1 MTARAVL
8 FLVLDGISDRPCPEL
23 GGKTP
28 LQAASTPI
36 LDRLASE
43 GTCGIMD
50 TIGPGIRPGSD
61 TSHLSLLGYPPE
73 RYYTG
78 RGPLEAEGCGI
89 HMEKGMIG
97 FRGNY
102 ATLGKDGTILDRRAG
117 RIHETKELS
126 AAIQQG
132 VDLSSLGVSFWF
144 CSGAGHRAAL
154 ALKGEGLGADVSS
167 NDPKKEG
174 IEPPLIQSCT
184 RKRADRKT
192 ADACNAFIRQSHQI
206 LEDHPLN
213 QGRVRQRKPPA
224 NIVLIRGA
232 GEMGRFEP
240 FEERYHLRGSVIAA
254 ATLITGIG
262 KVVGLHPV
270 AVPGATGS
278 VDTNLEGKVTAAM
291 KELDQREFVL
301 LNIKGCDEAAHDG
314 NAKEKKNFIERI
326 DASLVPLL
334 GLSDCLLVICG
345 DHSTPCTIRDHSA
358 DPVPLLIHGE
368 GVRVDAVKRF
378 DEIACAQGGLH
389 RLQGLSLMP
398 IILDLINKAHKYGA

>member
-1 MTARAVL
+1 MTARTVL

-23 GGKTP
+23 RGKTP
-28 LQAASTPI
+28 LQAAATPI
-36 LDRLASE
+36 LDRLARE
-43 GTCGIMD
+43 GACGIMD

-73 RYYTG
+73 QYYTG

-117 RIHETKELS
+117 RIHETRELS
-126 AAIQQG
+126 TAIQRQ
-132 VDLSSLGVSFWF
+132 VDLSSLEVSFRF

-154 ALKGEGLGADVSS
+154 ALKGEGLGAGVSS

-174 IEPPLIQSCT
+174 IAPPEIHPLT
-184 RKRADRKT
+184 RKKGDRKT
-192 ADACNAFIRQSHQI
+192 AEACNEFIRQSHEV
-206 LEDHPLN
+206 LNDHPLN
-213 QGRVRQRKPPA
+213 RNRVRQGELPA
-224 NIVLIRGA
+224 NVVLLRGA
-232 GEMGRFEP
+232 GEMGYFEP

-262 KVVGLHPV
+262 KVVGLQHV

-278 VDTNLEGKVTAAM
+278 VDTNLEGKIAAAIQ
-291 KELDQREFVL
+291 ELQERDFVL
-301 LNIKGCDEAAHDG
+301 VNIKGSDEAAHDG
-314 NAKEKKNFIERI
+314 DARGKKQFIERI
-326 DASLVPLL
+326 DASLAPLV

-345 DHSTPCTIRDHSA
+345 DHSTPCTIKDHSA

-368 GVRVDAVKRF
+368 GVRVDPVKKF

-389 RLQGLSLMP
+389 RLPGLSLMP

>member
-8 FLVLDGISDRPCPEL
+8 LLILDGISDRPCPEL

-36 LDRLASE
+36 LDRLARE
-43 GTCGIMD
+43 GICGIMD
-50 TIGPGIRPGSD
+50 TIRPGIRPGSD

-73 RYYTG
+73 QYYTG

-102 ATLGKDGTILDRRAG
+102 ATLGKDGVILDRRAG
-117 RIHETKELS
+117 RIHETRELS
-126 AAIQQG
+126 VAIQKE
-132 VDLSSLGVSFWF
+132 VDLSPHGVSFWF

-174 IEPPLIQSCT
+174 LAPPQMKPRT
-184 RKRADRKT
+184 RKKADRKT
-192 ADACNAFIRQSHQI
+192 AEVCNEFIRQSHEI

-213 QGRVRQRKPPA
+213 RRRVSQGEPSA
-224 NIVLIRGA
+224 NIVLLRGA
-232 GEMGRFEP
+232 GEMGHFEP
-240 FEERYHLRGSVIAA
+240 FGERYHLQGSVIAA
-254 ATLITGIG
+254 ATLIIGIG
-262 KVVGLHPV
+262 KVIGLRHV
-270 AVPGATGS
+270 EVPGATGS
-278 VDTNLEGKVTAAM
+278 VDTNLEGKIAAVM
-291 KELDQREFVL
+291 HELKQRDFVL
-301 LNIKGCDEAAHDG
+301 LNIKGADEAAHDG
-314 NAKEKKNFIERI
+314 DALKKKQFIERI
-326 DASLVPLL
+326 DASLTPLL
-334 GLSDCLLVICG
+334 SLSDCLLVICG

-368 GVRVDAVKRF
+368 GVRVDQVRRY
-378 DEIACAQGGLH
+378 DEISCAQGGLH
-389 RLQGLSLMP
+389 RLPGLSLMP
-398 IILDLINKAHKYGA
+398 VILDLINKAHKYGA

>member
-1 MTARAVL
+1 MTARTVL

-36 LDRLASE
+36 LNRLARE
-43 GTCGIMD
+43 GVCGIMD

-102 ATLGKDGTILDRRAG
+102 ATLGKNGTIVDRRAG
-117 RIHETKELS
+117 RIHETRALS
-126 AAIQQG
+126 EAIQQG
-132 VDLSSLGVSFWF
+132 VDLSSQGVTFGF

-154 ALKGEGLGADVSS
+154 AFKGEGLGAGVSS

-174 IEPPLIQSCT
+174 IAPPPVQSCT
-184 RKRADRKT
+184 PKNADRKT
-192 ADACNAFIRQSHQI
+192 ADACNEFIRQSHEI
-206 LEDHPLN
+206 LNDHPLN
-213 QGRVRQRKPPA
+213 RQRIQNGEPPA
-224 NIVLIRGA
+224 NIVLLRGA
-232 GEMGRFEP
+232 GEMGHFEA

-254 ATLITGIG
+254 ATLIVGIG
-262 KVVGLHPV
+262 KVVGLRHV

-278 VDTNLEGKVTAAM
+278 VDTNLEGKIAAALH
-291 KELDQREFVL
+291 ELEEKDFVL
-301 LNIKGCDEAAHDG
+301 LNIKGSDEAAHDG
-314 NAKEKKNFIERI
+314 KAREKKEFIERI
-326 DASLVPLL
+326 DASLAPLL
-334 GLSDCLLVICG
+334 GLPDCLLVICG
-345 DHSTPCTIRDHSA
+345 DHSTPCTIKDHSA
-358 DPVPLLIHGE
+358 DPVPLIIHGD
-368 GVRVDAVKRF
+368 GVRVDSVRRF

-389 RLQGLSLMP
+389 RLPGLSLMP

>member
-1 MTARAVL
+1 MTARTVL

-23 GGKTP
+23 DGKTP

-36 LDRLASE
+36 LDRLAKG

-102 ATLGKDGTILDRRAG
+102 ATLGEDGTILDRRAG
-117 RIHETKELS
+117 RIHETRELS
-126 AAIQQG
+126 AAIQRE
-132 VDLSSLGVSFWF
+132 VDLSSLGVTFWF

-154 ALKGEGLGADVSS
+154 ALKGEELGADVSS
-167 NDPKKEG
+167 NDPKAEG
-174 IEPPLIQSCT
+174 IAPTAIRSCT
-184 RKRADRKT
+184 RKKADRNT
-192 ADACNAFIRQSHQI
+192 AEACNEFVRQSREV
-206 LEDHPLN
+206 LWDHPLN
-213 QGRVRQRKPPA
+213 RKRLKQGEPPA
-224 NIVLIRGA
+224 NVILLRGA
-232 GEMGRFEP
+232 GEMGHFEP
-240 FEERYHLRGSVIAA
+240 FEERYHLKGSVIAA
-254 ATLITGIG
+254 ATLIIGIG
-262 KVVGLHPV
+262 KVVGLRHV

-278 VDTNLEGKVTAAM
+278 VDTNLEGKIAAAVQ
-291 KELDQREFVL
+291 ELREQDFVL
-301 LNIKGCDEAAHDG
+301 VNIKGSDEAAHDG
-314 NAKEKKNFIERI
+314 NAIEKKRFIERI
-326 DASLVPLL
+326 DASLAPLFD
-334 GLSDCLLVICG
+334 LSDCLLVICG
-345 DHSTPCTIRDHSA
+345 DHSTPCTIKDHSA
-358 DPVPLLIHGE
+358 DPVPLLIHGD

-378 DEIACAQGGLH
+378 DEISCAQGGLH

>member
-1 MTARAVL
+1 MTARVVL
-8 FLVLDGISDRPCPEL
+8 LLVLDGISDRPCPEL

-28 LQAASTPI
+28 LQAASTPV
-36 LDRLASE
+36 LDRLATE
-43 GTCGIMD
+43 GVCGIMD

-102 ATLGKDGTILDRRAG
+102 ATVGKDGTILDRRAG
-117 RIHETKELS
+117 RIHETRELS

-132 VDLSSLGVSFWF
+132 VDLSSQEISFWF

-154 ALKGEGLGADVSS
+154 ALKGKGLGAGVSS

-174 IEPPLIQSCT
+174 IAPPSVRPCS
-184 RKRADRKT
+184 RKKADRKT
-192 ADACNAFIRQSHQI
+192 ADVCNDFIRQSREI

-213 QGRVRQRKPPA
+213 RQRVREGKPPA

-232 GEMGRFEP
+232 GEMGCFEP
-240 FEERYHLRGSVIAA
+240 FEERYHLQGSVIAA
-254 ATLITGIG
+254 ATLIIGIG
-262 KVVGLHPV
+262 KVVGLQHV

-278 VDTNLEGKVTAAM
+278 VDTNLEGKIAVTM
-291 KELDQREFVL
+291 HELEQKNFVL
-301 LNIKGCDEAAHDG
+301 LNIKGGDEAAHDG
-314 NAKEKKNFIERI
+314 NAQEKKKFIEKI

-334 GLSDCLLVICG
+334 TLSDCLLVICG

-368 GVRVDAVKRF
+368 GVRVDSVKRF
-378 DEIACAQGGLH
+378 DEISCAQGGLH